1 MQLMI
6 SPLYRPNLAKFSG
19 GDLAWPI
26 ALFLPVLEK
35 RVLDRTNGPST
46 LLAQFHALVLSPAV
60 DTLQFPTVIDPGH
73 FLLSGGP
80 EIYEFG
86 PGAVTELGLVLSF
99 QEFRRVLAF
108 LVILIEFGLVAL
120 VAGVA

>member
-1 MQLMI
+1 MI
-6 SPLYRPNLAKFSG
+6 SPLYRPNLVKFSG
-19 GDLAWPI
+19 GGLAWPI
-26 ALFLPVLEK
+26 ALSLPVLEK
-35 RVLDRTNGPST
+35 RVLDRTNGPSA

-60 DTLQFPTVIDPGH
+60 DTLQFPTVIDPGC
-73 FLLSGGP
+73 FLLLGSP

-120 VAGVA
+120 VTGVA

>member
-1 MQLMI
+1 MQRMI
-6 SPLYRPNLAKFSG
+6 SPLYRPNLEKFSRG
-19 GDLAWPI
+19 GLAWPI
-26 ALFLPVLEK
+26 ALSLPVLEK
-35 RVLDRTNGPST
+35 GVLDRTNGPSA

-60 DTLQFPTVIDPGH
+60 DTLQFPTVIDPGC
-73 FLLSGGP
+73 FLLLGGP

-86 PGAVTELGLVLSF
+86 PGAVTKLGLVLSF

-108 LVILIEFGLVAL
+108 LVILIEFSLVAL

>member
-1 MQLMI
+1 MQRMI
-6 SPLYRPNLAKFSG
+6 SPLYRPNLVKFSG
-19 GDLAWPI
+19 GGLAWPI

-35 RVLDRTNGPST
+35 GVLDRTNGPST

-60 DTLQFPTVIDPGH
+60 DTLQFPTVIDPGC

-120 VAGVA
+120 VAGGA